1 MDKVIHKLPN
11 TINNTIA
18 HRKGNQMNNPK
29 NDDFEIINADDISFV
44 KRGRKALVNAELVEA
59 LKTLQKGKA
68 MALKSL
74 IVNPKADNFANE
86 KARIASQIRT
96 ACREANLTNFSILW
110 SPQGVPQVLAK

>member
-1 MDKVIHKLPN
+1 MDKVIHILPN
-11 TINNTIA
+11 TINIPIA
-18 HRKGNQMNNPK
+18 HRKGNTMNNPK
-29 NDDFEIINADDISFV
+29 KDDFEIINADDISFV

-74 IVNPKADNFANE
+74 IVDPKATNFANE

-96 ACREANLTNFSILW
+96 ACREANLINFSILW

>member
-11 TINNTIA
+11 TINNPIA
-18 HRKGNQMNNPK
+18 HRKGNTMNNPK
-29 NDDFEIINADDISFV
+29 KDDFEIINADDISFV

-74 IVNPKADNFANE
+74 IVDPKATNFANE

-96 ACREANLTNFSILW
+96 ACREANLINFSILW
-110 SPQGVPQVLAK
+110 SPQGVPQVVAK